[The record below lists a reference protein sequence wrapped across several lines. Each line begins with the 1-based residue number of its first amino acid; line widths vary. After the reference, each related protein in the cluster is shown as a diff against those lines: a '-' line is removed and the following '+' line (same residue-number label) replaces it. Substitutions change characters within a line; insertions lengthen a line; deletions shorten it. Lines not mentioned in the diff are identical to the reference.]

1 MGHHPPVRWSVLRR
15 VRMAALVTLVVLL
28 GGIARAEAGAIF
40 LTGHDPDFHGI
51 LGGHDDGAQHIN
63 NRAIDFIM
71 DAAFN
76 PFAALPFL
84 FVESKIPVPAGHTV
98 GEAGIIAS
106 GYVAG
111 VDYIAADATTLN
123 AALNGL
129 GTLYGGIVV
138 ASDFGGILT
147 QAELNILNARSA
159 DIITFLNAGGGLYAM
174 AESNGGA
181 HLTPA
186 GGHFAFLPF
195 IVSST
200 AFDAAEVAN
209 VVTPFGL
216 TLGLVNSDVNGNF
229 SHNYF
234 SGTGGLIPVDLFN
247 GDPNRPLSLA
257 FRGRVTDDGAVP
269 EPASVLLMAVGL
281 GIGAYRRRRTL

>member
-1 MGHHPPVRWSVLRR
+1 MT
-15 VRMAALVTLVVLL
+15 ALVTLVVVSA
-28 GGIARAEAGAIF
+28 GIARAEAGAIF

-63 NRAIDFIM
+63 NRAISFIM
-71 DAAFN
+71 DPGFN

-84 FVESKIPVPAGHTV
+84 FVESKIPVPGGHTV
-98 GEAGIIAS
+98 GEAGIMAS
-106 GYVAG
+106 GYVPG
-111 VDYIAADATTLN
+111 VDYVAADATTLN

-181 HLTPA
+181 QLTPG

-200 AFDAAEVAN
+200 AFDAAEVGN

-216 TLGLVNSDVNGNF
+216 SLGLVNGDVNGNF

-234 SGTGGLIPVDLFN
+234 TSTGGMTPVDLFN
-247 GDPNRPLSLA
+247 GDPDRPLSLA
-257 FRGRVTDDGAVP
+257 FRGRVTDEGVVP
-269 EPASVLLMAVGL
+269 EPASLLLMAVALGL
-281 GIGAYRRRRTL
+281 GAHRRRRRP